1 MILIEDEEHPL
12 ALRCHSTVQELSDGV
27 RDEDVRRAVELL
39 HCHTLSACQALR
51 QLIHGEGLPRAW
63 WRHHHDDAGIRNLQE
78 AAQLLTEVSRHA
90 ARGQLLQ
97 EVAREAP
104 PEEGQKPCNIPATEP
119 CRGAVRVL
127 CDVAGLGHDNT
138 RVREIRCGANRGRKH
153 LRCKREIAPVP
164 VLREVP
170 RGVDV
175 LEEDEAPGV
184 VPRVLGQ
191 PLQERILHD
200 LETLD
205 VDNASEAGE
214 ALDDVEVHPVNAH
227 RPLRDLTLEVA
238 HCDVLLAEEL
248 LELEQRPTPDHVHA
262 VALLPLDEAP
272 DRGRDASTS
281 RSQRLCEDAAEEL
294 RLRRDVRAATA
305 KTIGNDEGVH
315 ARPRRRLRVPTR
327 RLNLAEDPCL

>member
-175 LEEDEAPGV
+175 LEEDEAPGM
-184 VPRVLGQ
+184 VLGVLSE
-191 PLQERILHD
+191 PLQKGILD
-200 LETLD
+200 KAQALD
-205 VDNASEAGE
+205 VDDARGAGE
-214 ALDDVEVHPVNAH
+214 KPGDLEVHPIDTHRPLGDLPLIVPHSHVCLAEDVLELKEGAPLDDVYTI
-227 RPLRDLTLEVA
+227 L
-238 HCDVLLAEEL
+238 LLAPDEL
-248 LELEQRPTPDHVHA
+248 LDGGCNA
-262 VALLPLDEAP
+262 EAC
-272 DRGRDASTS
+272 RG
-281 RSQRLCEDAAEEL
+281 
-294 RLRRDVRAATA
+294 
-305 KTIGNDEGVH
+305 
-315 ARPRRRLRVPTR
+315 
-327 RLNLAEDPCL
+327 